1 MQFDEK
7 QQVAQF
13 QYKAFVPFWRT
24 FLTLCRKSTKF
35 LRFAQMRKIE
45 NHPEFWVVRY
55 VLDAYK
61 ITWNIPTLDA
71 GVAGFIY
78 LAINQNTNIARVVIF
93 DNNANRAIFEAN

>member
-1 MQFDEK
+1 MQYDEK
-7 QQVAQF
+7 LAAF
-13 QYKAFVPFWRT
+13 QRLRQIYILIWRT

-35 LRFAQMRKIE
+35 LRFAQMRKRE

-55 VLDAYK
+55 ELDAYK